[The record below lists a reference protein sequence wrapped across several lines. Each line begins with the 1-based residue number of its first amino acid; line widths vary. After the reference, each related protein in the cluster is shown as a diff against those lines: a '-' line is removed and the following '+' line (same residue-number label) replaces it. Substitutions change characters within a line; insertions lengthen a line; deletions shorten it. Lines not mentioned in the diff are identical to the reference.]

1 MFNRSSWEQLILAF
15 SAIHRL
21 SFTYCENNHNKLLPA
36 LLQRKH
42 NSSAAAWMRCS
53 YFLTISLALKGNLE
67 QLLCGFIIK
76 RKWLDM
82 LTWWM
87 SEISALKT
95 EWHSCR
101 ACAASFSSSALARLK
116 PFQGNYFNKNTFLLT
131 EYFQLIANESSRVN
145 WMFNSIHLFSNKNFK
160 VIFYEQQWILVID
173 WPISLLCWQE
183 QAQCRDSRS
192 TISGR
197 GGVGAYDYLGRPVL
211 HNNSRRGR
219 DRLLD
224 RDEESRL
231 RVESYVRNSN
241 MSLVSIY
248 RGKSRP
254 DFSK

>member
-1 MFNRSSWEQLILAF
+1 
-15 SAIHRL
+15 
-21 SFTYCENNHNKLLPA
+21 
-36 LLQRKH
+36 
-42 NSSAAAWMRCS
+42 MRCS
-53 YFLTISLALKGNLE
+53 YFLAISLALKGNLE
-67 QLLCGFIIK
+67 QLLSGFIIK

-87 SEISALKT
+87 SDISALKT

-116 PFQGNYFNKNTFLLT
+116 PYEGNYFHKNTFLLT

-145 WMFNSIHLFSNKNFK
+145 RMFKSIHLFSNKNFK